1 LIGTQMIAKGLDFPN
16 VTLVGVVQA
25 DIGLHIPDFRSGERI
40 FQLITQVAGRAG
52 RGDTPGKVVVQTYT
66 PDHFAL
72 RTAVRQ
78 DFHAFYE
85 EEAPSRKMLDFPPC
99 SHMVMIH
106 FRSQEEALA
115 AAAAEAFT
123 EELKPQ
129 LEEKTQVIGPMP
141 APLSKVQ
148 KFFRY
153 QLLLRGGNIRRL
165 SRLLRLMIVVRKQ
178 PKNVAIYADV
188 DPRNLL

>member
-1 LIGTQMIAKGLDFPN
+1 
-16 VTLVGVVQA
+16 
-25 DIGLHIPDFRSGERI
+25 
-40 FQLITQVAGRAG
+40 
-52 RGDTPGKVVVQTYT
+52 
-66 PDHFAL
+66 
-72 RTAVRQ
+72 
-78 DFHAFYE
+78 
-85 EEAPSRKMLDFPPC
+85 MLDFPPC

-115 AAAAEAFT
+115 AAAAEAFM

-165 SRLLRLMIVVRKQ
+165 SRLLRSMIVVRKQ